1 MADMFEAATQT
12 GEMISLVLVTLAFL
26 LFLFLAARTRTGSS
40 LQVQMFV
47 VVLVLFVAEAPKI
60 LWTLG
65 IADFSGLEVVGL
77 EVHSLSMVLLSGFLA
92 WKIYGFLK
100 GSKE

>member
-1 MADMFEAATQT
+1 MADFFEAATQT
-12 GEMISLVLVTLAFL
+12 GEMVSLVLVTMAFL
-26 LFLFLAARTRTGSS
+26 LFLFLAARSRTRGS

-47 VVLVLFVAEAPKI
+47 VILVLFVAELPKI

-65 IADFSGLEVVGL
+65 IADFSGIEEVGL
-77 EVHSLSMVLLSGFLA
+77 EIHSLSMVLLSGFLA